1 MMFILVLVMHG
12 FKVFERDI
20 LCIFTKQILVS
31 VYYLSMIVFRYD
43 KTYEGLLTAVFDAY
57 NRKIF
62 PDKLL
67 GLEDIE
73 PLFVTESY
81 TVLTQEDKSSR
92 VWKGLEKKAGKNT
105 LNMLTYVWLS
115 ELSGSDELIFRYIRK
130 TFDSKMSIET
140 NYADDDVLE
149 VQKVA
154 RKVSHEKHR
163 MIEFVRFQKAA
174 DDIFFA
180 PISPDH
186 NCLPLTISHFKDRFA
201 DQKWIIYDTKR
212 NYGFFYDLKTV
223 TEMTLDSTE
232 LFPEGKLDEKL
243 MAEDEKVFQ
252 NLWKAY
258 FKSLTIKERINPKLH
273 CQHLPKRYWKY
284 LTEKQ

>member
-1 MMFILVLVMHG
+1 MYFYQRNLGDYFAL
-12 FKVFERDI
+12 
-20 LCIFTKQILVS
+20 Q
-31 VYYLSMIVFRYD
+31 MIIFRYD
-43 KTYEGLLTAVFDAY
+43 KTYEGLLTALFDAY

-73 PLFVTESY
+73 PLFTTESY
-81 TVLTQEDKSSR
+81 TVFTQEDKSTR
-92 VWKGLEKKAGKNT
+92 VWKGLEKKVERNT

-115 ELSGSDELIFRYIRK
+115 ELPGSDELIFRYIRK
-130 TFDSKMSIET
+130 AFDSKMSIET

-232 LFPEGKLDEKL
+232 LFPDGKLDEKL
-243 MAEDEKVFQ
+243 MAEDEKLFQ

-273 CQHLPKRYWKY
+273 RQHLPKRYWKY